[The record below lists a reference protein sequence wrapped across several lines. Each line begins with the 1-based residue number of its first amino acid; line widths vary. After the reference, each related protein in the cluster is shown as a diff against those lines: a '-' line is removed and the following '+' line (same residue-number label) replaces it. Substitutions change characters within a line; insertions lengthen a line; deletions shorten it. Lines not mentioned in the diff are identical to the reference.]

1 MRKLL
6 VLVLAIVA
14 IAPAAAWAAEFHTG
28 WGGAVID
35 DKAFY
40 DTNGAL
46 LPANQAFPRG
56 KIRDEASDGWAV
68 RMRVIAF
75 NAAGDNIGEYT
86 VTERNAVYVPIDH
99 RFTTGPRLTN

>member
-46 LPANQAFPRG
+46 LPANQAFPR
-56 KIRDEASDGWAV
+56 
-68 RMRVIAF
+68 
-75 NAAGDNIGEYT
+75 
-86 VTERNAVYVPIDH
+86 
-99 RFTTGPRLTN
+99 TTGHAVLRNCAHDPAPCTALSSSNSRSRRSHAGCRLLCANGKKSAA